1 MGLNTDWDDWNNAD
15 LILDERLSGFTR
27 YVKNFVLEGFGLAD
41 GGGLNIL
48 IGQAGLNAAYI
59 NGYEIAQTNS
69 VLAALTPSAT
79 NHVFL
84 CFTKLPDPISGT
96 QSINILYII
105 NTTGIPPVD
114 SIKLGEVDT
123 GPALITV
130 IRPQNNHFKIHDA
143 QLDTDIDGNQKQI
156 KFLVTHKGTAFPATP
171 PPVSGQKFYRT
182 DLSLEFFFDGAVWV
196 SLAAGSTT
204 FTVNLTA
211 TPAFDTGEFA
221 RVSADNTVVLAQAN
235 SFANSGVVG
244 AAAVPILATTVGAFE
259 VLVGRRI
266 LAQLETGLIVAA
278 GDRLYLSPT
287 TAGALTNIPPSITGD
302 VVKAMGWMVDS
313 SAYVGGVPA
322 NSKADIIYQPEP
334 SIEIA

>member
-1 MGLNTDWDDWNNAD
+1 VGIETNWDDWGNAD

-27 YVKNFVLEGFGLAD
+27 YVKNFVMVGFGLAN
-41 GGGLNIL
+41 GGGLNLL
-48 IGQAGLNAAYI
+48 IGQAGLNAAYV

-69 VLAALTPSAT
+69 ILAAITASAT

-96 QSINILYII
+96 QSINIFYVI
-105 NTTGIPPVD
+105 NTTGIPPAD

-130 IRPQNNHFKIHDA
+130 IRPQNNNFKIHDA
-143 QLDTDIDGNQKQI
+143 QLDTDVEGNQFQI
-156 KFLVTHKGTAFPATP
+156 KHLVTHKGTAFPTVP

-182 DLSLEFFFDGAVWV
+182 DLSLEYFFDGAVWV

-211 TPAFDTGEFA
+211 TPAFDIGEFA
-221 RVSADNTVVLAQAN
+221 RVSADNTVVKAQAD
-235 SFANSGVVG
+235 SFANAGVVG
-244 AAAVPILATTVGAFE
+244 AAALPILATTVGAFE

-278 GDRLYLSPT
+278 GDRLYLSVT

-302 VVKAMGWMVDS
+302 VVKPMGWMVDS
-313 SAYVGGVPA
+313 SAYVGAVPA
-322 NSKADIIYQPEP
+322 NSKADIIYQPETGVVL
-334 SIEIA
+334 